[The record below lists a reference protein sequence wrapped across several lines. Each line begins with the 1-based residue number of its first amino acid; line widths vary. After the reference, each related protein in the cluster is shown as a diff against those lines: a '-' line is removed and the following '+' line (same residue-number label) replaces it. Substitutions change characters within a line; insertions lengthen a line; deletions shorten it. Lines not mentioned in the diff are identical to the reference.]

1 MKKLAAAAIVAASTA
16 GAASAAD
23 LPSRKAPVI
32 APPPPVMTWTGF
44 YIGLNAGGVWDGN
57 KNITTVGAP
66 VFSGPTWETE
76 LATSTALTTGSGSGS
91 SSGAILGGQIG
102 YNWQTGSFLL
112 GLEADIGG
120 LVASRDRLRL
130 VGAGV
135 PAAFPG
141 ETIFSA
147 TTSQKSVDYLGTVRG
162 RLGFIATPTFLLYA
176 TGGLAYGGVKASTAV
191 WQFDAN
197 NGVPGNAPYGTFGA
211 ISKMK
216 TGWTAGGGVEWM
228 FQPNWSLKVEYLYYD
243 LGRATFGSPLS
254 LAVPAAFNSGYTAAV
269 ATSVRYTG
277 HVARAGVNY
286 HFNWGVPA
294 PVVASY

>member
-1 MKKLAAAAIVAASTA
+1 MKKLVAAAVVAASTI

-23 LPSRKAPVI
+23 LPARPAPSL
-32 APPPPVMTWTGF
+32 APPPAMTWTGF
-44 YIGLNAGGVWDGN
+44 YFGLSAGGVWDGS
-57 KNITTVGAP
+57 KNVTTAGAP
-66 VFSGPTWETE
+66 LFAGPTWETE
-76 LATSTALTTGSGSGS
+76 LATSTALTTGSGSAGS
-91 SSGAILGGQIG
+91 SGGILGGQIG

-112 GLEADIGG
+112 GLETDIAG
-120 LVASRDRLRL
+120 VIASRQRLRSI
-130 VGAGV
+130 GAGV

-147 TTSQKSVDYLGTVRG
+147 TVAQKSLEYLGTVRG
-162 RLGFIATPTFLLYA
+162 RLGFLATPALLLYA

-191 WQFDAN
+191 WQADTN
-197 NGVPGNAPYGTFGA
+197 NGVPGNAPYGSFGG
-211 ISKMK
+211 ISTTR

-243 LGRATFGSPLS
+243 LGRATYAST
-254 LAVPAAFNSGYTAAV
+254 LAFAAPAAFNFGYTSAV

-294 PVVASY
+294 PVVARY